1 MEYEIS
7 RKDSSNEK
15 SEFYNDF
22 VVKEYKTV
30 KDRNDEDVEILD
42 NEYQTSLSSLESE
55 MNNIDKEIETLQ
67 EEIETLQERK
77 TKLLSLVDEINNLEE
92 IKNEK

>member
-7 RKDSSNEK
+7 RKDLSNEK
-15 SEFYNDF
+15 F

-42 NEYQTSLSSLESE
+42 NEYQTSLSRLESE
-55 MNNIDKEIETLQ
+55 MNNIDG
-67 EEIETLQERK
+67 EIETLQERK
-77 TKLLSLVDEINNLEE
+77 TKLLSLVNEINNLEE